1 MRRDEGADGPNEV
14 TRHPRTVP
22 ANEVAGEGS
31 IDRRAALKAFVGL
44 GLASGLA
51 DCTSAAEP
59 RAAPS
64 PPSGG
69 VAAAAEP
76 GVDPAPPG
84 QPEQPLEDTPGQPP
98 EADTTPPEEH
108 EHPADGDVLVFAFG
122 GREGQVIAPFDVPLG
137 GPQVFAYP
145 ADAGGGHVAS
155 DSRLNQVMLVRMDP
169 SSLTDETAARAV
181 DGIVAYSAV
190 CTHEGCD
197 VSDWNEDAL
206 QLVCPCHDS
215 EFDPSDNGQVTDG
228 PARRRLASLPLRI
241 VDGRL
246 TAGGGFL
253 GRIGFRRR

>member
-1 MRRDEGADGPNEV
+1 MIRDETAD
-14 TRHPRTVP
+14 P

-51 DCTSAAEP
+51 DCTSTAEP
-59 RAAPS
+59 GAAPS

-69 VAAAAEP
+69 AAAAAEP
-76 GVDPAPPG
+76 GADPI
-84 QPEQPLEDTPGQPP
+84 
-98 EADTTPPEEH
+98 PPEEH
-108 EHPADGDVLVFAFG
+108 EHPAGGDVLVFAFG
-122 GREGQVIAPFDVPLG
+122 DKEGQVIAPSDVPLG

-155 DSRLNQVMLVRMDP
+155 ESRLNQVMLVRLDP
-169 SSLTDETAARAV
+169 SSLTEETAVRAV

-215 EFDPSDNGQVTDG
+215 EFDPSDNGQATSG
-228 PARRRLASLPLRI
+228 PARRRLAALPLEI
-241 VDGRL
+241 TDGRL
-246 TAGGGFL
+246 MVRGGFQ

>member
-1 MRRDEGADGPNEV
+1 MIRDETTDPAD
-14 TRHPRTVP
+14 
-22 ANEVAGEGS
+22 EVAGEGS

-51 DCTSAAEP
+51 DCTSTAEP
-59 RAAPS
+59 GAAPS

-69 VAAAAEP
+69 AAAAAEP
-76 GVDPAPPG
+76 GADPAPPG
-84 QPEQPLEDTPGQPP
+84 QPTEQPLEDTPGQPP
-98 EADTTPPEEH
+98 EADPIPPEEH

-122 GREGQVIAPFDVPLG
+122 DKEGQVIAPSDVPLG

-155 DSRLNQVMLVRMDP
+155 ESRLDQVMLVRLDP
-169 SSLTDETAARAV
+169 SSLSEDTAARAV

-215 EFDPSDNGQVTDG
+215 EFDPSDNGQATSG
-228 PARRRLASLPLRI
+228 PARRRLAALPLEI
-241 VDGRL
+241 ADGRL
-246 TAGGGFL
+246 RVGGGFQ

>member
-1 MRRDEGADGPNEV
+1 MILDETAD
-14 TRHPRTVP
+14 P

-51 DCTSAAEP
+51 DCTSTAEP
-59 RAAPS
+59 GAAPS
-64 PPSGG
+64 PASGG
-69 VAAAAEP
+69 AAAAAEP
-76 GVDPAPPG
+76 GADPAPPG
-84 QPEQPLEDTPGQPP
+84 QPP
-98 EADTTPPEEH
+98 EADAIPPEEH
-108 EHPADGDVLVFAFG
+108 EHPAGGDVLVFAFG
-122 GREGQVIAPFDVPLG
+122 DKEGQIIAPSDVPLG

-155 DSRLNQVMLVRMDP
+155 ESRLNQVMLVRLDP
-169 SSLTDETAARAV
+169 SSLSEETAARAV

-215 EFDPSDNGQVTDG
+215 EFDPSDNGQATSG
-228 PARRRLASLPLRI
+228 PARRRLAALPLEI
-241 VDGRL
+241 ADGRL
-246 TAGGGFL
+246 MAGGGFQ

>member
-1 MRRDEGADGPNEV
+1 MIRDETAD
-14 TRHPRTVP
+14 P

-51 DCTSAAEP
+51 DCTSTAEP
-59 RAAPS
+59 GAAPS

-69 VAAAAEP
+69 AAAAAEP
-76 GVDPAPPG
+76 GADPP
-84 QPEQPLEDTPGQPP
+84 
-98 EADTTPPEEH
+98 PPEEH
-108 EHPADGDVLVFAFG
+108 EHPAGGDVLVFAFG
-122 GREGQVIAPFDVPLG
+122 DKEGQVIAPSDVPLG

-155 DSRLNQVMLVRMDP
+155 ESRLNQVMLVRLDP
-169 SSLTDETAARAV
+169 SSLTEETAVRAV

-215 EFDPSDNGQVTDG
+215 EFDPSDNGQATSG
-228 PARRRLASLPLRI
+228 PARRRLAALPLEI
-241 VDGRL
+241 TDGRL
-246 TAGGGFL
+246 MVRGGFQ